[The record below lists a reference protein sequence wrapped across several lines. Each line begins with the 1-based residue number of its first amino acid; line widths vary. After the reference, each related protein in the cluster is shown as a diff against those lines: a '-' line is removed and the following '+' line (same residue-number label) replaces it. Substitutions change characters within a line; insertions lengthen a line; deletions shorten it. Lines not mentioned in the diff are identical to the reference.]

1 MKIAKITALIATAGM
16 SLGLASSAAAQSY
29 YSALDLGAV
38 YARALNASGQV
49 AGYFYQNNG
58 TTGFYTGANGLG
70 MTTIATPA
78 DGLNLAPFTIA
89 DNGQVGGGYSIQGT
103 QSEGGGSEG
112 RGFITGPQGQG
123 FTSVSS
129 PDGLAFSWITAINNQ
144 GKMTV
149 DTTSGTYLVNTDG
162 SEAKAIDSL
171 GSSMTSYAL
180 NASGQVAGASGFSDE
195 AVAFMTGPHGSPIKA
210 LSNGAFSEARGI
222 NASGQVVGFA
232 ANASYQV
239 HAFYTGA
246 QGANLIQLGSFGG
259 QSSAAYGINDLGQAV
274 GLAELA
280 DGSSHAFVTDFNGQV
295 LFDLNSL
302 ILNLPGGVVLT
313 RAFAINNA
321 GQILASDALGHS
333 YLLTTAIP
341 EVQTSAMMLLGL
353 GAIAWIGKRKK
364 QGFQSQL

>member
-1 MKIAKITALIATAGM
+1 MKIANITALIATAGM
-16 SLGLASSAAAQSY
+16 SLGLASSASAQSY
-29 YSALDLGAV
+29 YSILDLGEV
-38 YARALNASGQV
+38 SARALNASGQV
-49 AGYFYQNNG
+49 AGLFYGDNG

-70 MTTIATPA
+70 MTTIA
-78 DGLNLAPFTIA
+78 APEGGYNMAATTIA
-89 DNGQVGGGYSIQGT
+89 DNGQVGGVYSILGT
-103 QSEGGGSEG
+103 ENGGLSVG

-123 FTSVSS
+123 VTSVIS
-129 PDGLAFSWITAINNQ
+129 PDGLDYSWVTAINTQ

-162 SEAKAIDSL
+162 SGAQAIDSL
-171 GSSMTSYAL
+171 GSSMTSRAL
-180 NASGQVAGASGFSDE
+180 NASGQVAGTSGFME
-195 AVAFMTGPHGSPIKA
+195 EGVAFMTGPNGSPIKA
-210 LSNGAFSEARGI
+210 LGNGTFSEAYDI
-222 NASGQVVGFA
+222 NASGQVVGFT
-232 ANASYQV
+232 ANASYQI

-246 QGANLIQLGSFGG
+246 QGSDLIQLGSFGG
-259 QSSAAYGINDLGQAV
+259 QGSAAYGINDLGQAV
-274 GLAELA
+274 GLAGLA